1 MDCRHRL
8 VFREP
13 AGARI
18 RFGPGTDLRLAFGEH
33 LSVLTSELPDY
44 DGAYIII
51 PAAVDQVMPTNMH
64 SMRDDVTVTAVPYYE
79 TSNEAGGMTV
89 SILS

>member
-18 RFGPGTDLRLAFGEH
+18 HFGPGTDLRLAFGEH
-33 LSVLTSELPDY
+33 LDIQTSDLPDY
-44 DGAYIII
+44 DGPYI
-51 PAAVDQVMPTNMH
+51 AVPSWAQQDFPTAERA
-64 SMRDDVTVTAVPYYE
+64 MRDDFTVQPMLELE
-79 TSNEAGGMTV
+79 TPNEAGGLTLT
-89 SILS
+89 I